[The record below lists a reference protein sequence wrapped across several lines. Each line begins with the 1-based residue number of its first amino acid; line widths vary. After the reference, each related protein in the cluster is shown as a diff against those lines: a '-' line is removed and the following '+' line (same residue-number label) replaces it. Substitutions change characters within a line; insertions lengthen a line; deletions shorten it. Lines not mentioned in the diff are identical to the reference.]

1 MAEVVVIEVAV
12 AEVGSPPEAVLSVVA
27 LAAEAVVAIVAAAE
41 EDAVV
46 QGVVEEAREMAACSK
61 PNKLHHCQHCSPS
74 APFSLNILLV
84 CQCASYS
91 AVWRSRASDW
101 PLRLPI
107 CTLPT

>member
-1 MAEVVVIEVAV
+1 MMMMFQMMMMMMMMMMTEAAIAAV
-12 AEVGSPPEAVLSVVA
+12 AEESVV
-27 LAAEAVVAIVAAAE
+27 VQGVAE
-41 EDAVV
+41 ESVVV

-61 PNKLHHCQHCSPS
+61 PNKLHHRQHSSPS

-101 PLRLPI
+101 SLRLPI
-107 CTLPT
+107 CTWPT